1 MKNRSSRK
9 QFRNHVPP
17 RDVINDDFRELTS
30 RVTMRTSWDVQHI
43 VLIDSVTSHAHM
55 GHGIF
60 HGRQFRN
67 TTEDD
72 VVRALRMN
80 PDIVK
85 SDRQALIDEIKDY
98 IDRTVAG
105 KTDNALSNAD
115 GEPLFRVG
123 TFRYLQVDPKGVL
136 QGLYL
141 GGLRDDPSIR
151 LETER
156 CYGAQIGSG
165 QIYPVNKQVMHEMGL
180 TGDVLAHEGHA
191 NRLRKFRENG
201 LIVEHPNE
209 DTVSMFI
216 RHTGGPGQSDD
227 AAIVIAGKL
236 YGLSAAVGTF
246 LADAVD
252 TIEKFAGHNGN
263 QDGQLARYIETVY
276 PDLGLTRDDAYR
288 LTFLAAIPRELKG
301 KIPDSSLRGLLEI
314 DRKYDLCA
322 FESHLLYVMNR
333 PMPEIDLDHGEAT
346 NLEFYDYVEER
357 LLKE

>member
-1 MKNRSSRK
+1 MKHKSSGK
-9 QFRNHVPP
+9 HFKNHVPP
-17 RDVINDDFRELTS
+17 RDIIQDDFRELTS
-30 RVTMRTSWDVQHI
+30 RVIMRTSWDVQHI
-43 VLIDSVTSHAHM
+43 ILIDSVTSHAHM

-60 HGRQFRN
+60 HGRQFKN

-85 SDRQALIDEIKDY
+85 YDRQLLIDEIKDY
-98 IDRTVAG
+98 VDRTVAG
-105 KTDNALSNAD
+105 KTDNALSNSD
-115 GEPLFRVG
+115 GEPLLRVG

-141 GGLRDDPSIR
+141 GGMRDVPSIR

-156 CYGAQIGSG
+156 RYGAQIGSG
-165 QIYPVNKQVMHEMGL
+165 KIYPVDKQVMHEMGL
-180 TGDVLAHEGHA
+180 TGDVLAHDEHA
-191 NRLRKFRENG
+191 NRLKIFKERG
-201 LIVEHPNE
+201 LIVEQQNE
-209 DTVSMFI
+209 NTVNMFI
-216 RHTGGPGQSDD
+216 RHTGGPGHSDD
-227 AAIVIAGKL
+227 AAIVMAGKL
-236 YGLSAAVGTF
+236 FGLSAAVGAF

-263 QDGQLARYIETVY
+263 QDGNLAKYIESVY
-276 PDLGLTRDDAYR
+276 PDLGITEDDIYKLTY
-288 LTFLAAIPRELKG
+288 LAAIPRELKG

-322 FESHLLYVMNR
+322 LESHLLYVMNR

-346 NLEFYDYVEER
+346 NLEFYDYIEDR
-357 LLKE
+357 LARA

>member
-1 MKNRSSRK
+1 MKNRPSKK
-9 QFRNHVPP
+9 QPRNHVPP
-17 RDVINDDFRELTS
+17 RDVIQDDFRELTS

-43 VLIDSVTSHAHM
+43 VLIDAVTSHAHM

-85 SDRQALIDEIKDY
+85 YDRQLLIDEIRDY
-98 IDRTVAG
+98 VDRTVAG
-105 KTDNALSNAD
+105 QTDSALSNTD
-115 GEPLFRVG
+115 GKPLFRVG
-123 TFRYLQVDPKGVL
+123 TFRYLQIDPKGVL

-141 GGLRDDPSIR
+141 GGMRDDPLIR
-151 LETER
+151 LATER
-156 CYGAQIGSG
+156 RYGAQIGSG
-165 QIYPVNKQVMHEMGL
+165 KVYPVNKQVMHEMGL
-180 TGDVLAHEGHA
+180 TGDVLAHDGHA
-191 NRLRKFRENG
+191 NRLKKFKERG
-201 LIVEHPNE
+201 LIVEQPDE
-209 DTVSMFI
+209 DTVNMFI

-227 AAIVIAGKL
+227 AAIVMAGKL
-236 YGLSAAVGTF
+236 YGLSAAVGAF

-263 QDGQLARYIETVY
+263 QDGQLAKYIESVY
-276 PDLGLTRDDAYR
+276 PGLGITRDDACK
-288 LTFLAAIPRELKG
+288 LTYLAAIPHDLKG

-314 DRKYDLCA
+314 DRKHDLCA
-322 FESHLLYVMNR
+322 LESHLLYVMNR

-346 NLEFYDYVEER
+346 NLEFYDYIEGR
-357 LLKE
+357 LAKA